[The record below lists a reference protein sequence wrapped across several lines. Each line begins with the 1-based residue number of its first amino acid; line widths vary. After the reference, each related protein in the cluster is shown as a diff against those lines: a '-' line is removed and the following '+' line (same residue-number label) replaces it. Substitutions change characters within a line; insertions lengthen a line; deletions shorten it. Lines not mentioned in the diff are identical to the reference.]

1 MRGDAFIA
9 GDWGTTQLR
18 LFLYSGDAVVDT
30 RTGRGIGA
38 LERSPQDEFAS
49 LANEWLEG
57 YRITRVVLAGMV
69 GSRNGWRETAYLP
82 CPASFDDLRSAFG
95 RVQHRGLAIAIVPGL
110 SCQSPAGVPD
120 VMRGEETQIFGALLM
135 RPELAR
141 GRHVLALPGT
151 HTKWV
156 VVDAGRV
163 VQFQTALTGELFALL
178 RAHSTLLKVS
188 ATTSN
193 TVDAAAFELGLRES
207 RDADLLHRLF
217 QVRSRQ
223 LIDGMSTD
231 QATSLLSGLL
241 VGCDV
246 QHAREVLRPESVTL
260 ICEPALANLYAPALH
275 SRDIA
280 SERLDG
286 SECALAAL
294 RALANT

>member
-1 MRGDAFIA
+1 MRGNTFIA

-18 LFLYSGDAVVDT
+18 LFLYSGDEVVDA

-38 LERSPQDEFAS
+38 LERSPQDEFAL

-69 GSRNGWRETAYLP
+69 GSRNGWRETPYLP

-95 RVQHRGLAIAIVPGL
+95 RVQHRGLAISIVPGL

-120 VMRGEETQIFGALLM
+120 VMRGEETQIFGALRM

-178 RAHSTLLKVS
+178 RAHSTLLRVS

-193 TVDAAAFELGLRES
+193 TVDAASFELGLRES
-207 RDADLLHRLF
+207 LGADLLHRLF

-241 VGCDV
+241 LGCDV
-246 QHAREVLRPESVTL
+246 EHARDVLRPERVTL
-260 ICEPALANLYAPALH
+260 ICEPALASLYAQALH

-280 SERLDG
+280 SERLEG
-286 SECALAAL
+286 SECSLAAL
-294 RALANT
+294 RALAST